1 MSIDGVLIRFLILE
15 IKNKLLNKRVKSFF
29 KINNNDFFI
38 MFQNNL
44 NLYITLNSNS
54 HFRIDSNTYL
64 SSNADNFTNTL
75 KKHLESTV
83 LTNIHQFENDRIA
96 IMDFLGKD
104 ELGYLK
110 PVKLIF
116 EFFGRYNNLI
126 LLNENN
132 QIIDSY
138 KKTSLENLDQRI
150 IQPKLNY
157 EFPTSTSLINPYPT
171 KCLDI
176 YQDYQG
182 FSTILKKEIFFRKN
196 MDFIYSKISPSI
208 IKKDSKLYFHVF
220 ELTHLNGEK
229 ISFPDIS
236 SMLEYYFKTST
247 EDEIKSNEYKR
258 IQNFSN
264 KEIKKI
270 KEKILKQETELEEA
284 YKNLELEKTGNLIIN
299 NLYYLPEYTDKAILL
314 DYYTNEKI
322 EIKLDQSIS
331 VKQNAEKYFKKY
343 KKAKRTIPILLNQIK
358 DAKKRITYFEEILSQ
373 IDYAKSND
381 LKEILLELNL
391 VNSSNKK
398 SKKSL
403 KPNITIFVD
412 DFENKYYVGKNNLQN
427 DYLSSKIANKNDY
440 FFHVQNYSGSH
451 VILKGILNENSILLA
466 ALLASYYSSISNSEN
481 VAVDYT
487 EVKNVKRVPGTKG
500 SFVTYSK
507 HKTVY
512 VTPDYQ
518 KIKKLTK

>member
-38 MFQNNL
+38 MFQNNI
-44 NLYITLNSNS
+44 NLYITLSSNS

-64 SSNADNFTNTL
+64 SSNADNFTNTI
-75 KKHLESTV
+75 KRHIETTI
-83 LTNIHQFENDRIA
+83 LTNIQQHENDRIA
-96 IMDFLGKD
+96 IMDFVGKD

-126 LLNENN
+126 LLNKDN

-138 KKTSLENLDQRI
+138 KKTNLENLDQRI

-157 EFPTSTSLINPYPT
+157 EFPTSTSLINPYLK
-171 KCLDI
+171 KCIDI

-182 FSTILKKEIFFRKN
+182 FSKILKKEIFFRKN
-196 MDFIYSKISPSI
+196 MDFIYSDISPSI

-220 ELTHLNGEK
+220 ELTHLSGEK
-229 ISFPDIS
+229 IIFSDIS

-247 EDEIKSNEYKR
+247 EEEIKSNEYKK
-258 IQNFSN
+258 IQNFVN

-270 KEKILKQETELEEA
+270 KEKISKQEIELKKAKE
-284 YKNLELEKTGNLIIN
+284 NLDFEKTGNLIIS
-299 NLYYLPEYTDKAILL
+299 NLHTLPDYTNQAILL

-322 EIKLDQSIS
+322 ELKLDKSIS

-343 KKAKRTIPILLNQIK
+343 KKAKRTIPILTEQIK
-358 DAKKRITYFEEILSQ
+358 KANKKITYFEEILSQ
-373 IDYAKSND
+373 INYAKTND

-391 VNSSNKK
+391 VSTSNKK

-403 KPNITIFVD
+403 KPNIMIFTD
-412 DFENKYYVGKNNLQN
+412 HFENKYYVGKNNIQN
-427 DYLSSKIANKNDY
+427 DYLSSKIAKKNDY

-451 VILKGILNENSILLA
+451 TILKGTLNEESILLA
-466 ALLASYYSSISNSEN
+466 SLLASYFSSASNSEN
-481 VAVDYT
+481 IAVDYT
-487 EVKNVKRVPGTKG
+487 EVKNVKRIPSYKG

-507 HKTVY
+507 HKTIY